1 MAETTPLI
9 NQPGADIS
17 AISDKE
23 VRHGFIRKVYGILGC
38 QLLLT
43 TLIAGLITIYGANLV
58 VHSPGTVMTLIVL
71 STAMS
76 IGVLCTFMCCPD
88 TMRNSP
94 TNYLL
99 LTAFTVAESVLV
111 GFICVQYTVQSVL
124 VTLAIT
130 AAVVLTLTLFAFQT
144 KYDFTGFMPYLFS
157 ALMVLFF
164 FGLALSIASWCGAAG
179 SGAFKVL
186 NLVYAGLGALIFS
199 FYIIL
204 DTQLIVGGKHNKH
217 RFSIDDYCM
226 AAINIYVDIIQ
237 LFLFLLELFGNRR

>member
-1 MAETTPLI
+1 MRAMRRY
-9 NQPGADIS
+9 A
-17 AISDKE
+17 KE
-23 VRHGFIRKVYGILGC
+23 VCKAQNWKALPGFIVGHSSSMDQGDIRFSSVIPEVADVHRLGRYRKS
-38 QLLLT
+38 LL
-43 TLIAGLITIYGANLV
+43 
-58 VHSPGTVMTLIVL
+58 P
-71 STAMS
+71 
-76 IGVLCTFMCCPD
+76 
-88 TMRNSP
+88 R
-94 TNYLL
+94 
-99 LTAFTVAESVLV
+99 
-111 GFICVQYTVQSVL
+111 
-124 VTLAIT
+124 
-130 AAVVLTLTLFAFQT
+130 
-144 KYDFTGFMPYLFS
+144 YDFTGFMPYLFS

>member
-144 KYDFTGFMPYLFS
+144 K
-157 ALMVLFF
+157 
-164 FGLALSIASWCGAAG
+164 
-179 SGAFKVL
+179 
-186 NLVYAGLGALIFS
+186 
-199 FYIIL
+199 
-204 DTQLIVGGKHNKH
+204 
-217 RFSIDDYCM
+217 
-226 AAINIYVDIIQ
+226 
-237 LFLFLLELFGNRR
+237 